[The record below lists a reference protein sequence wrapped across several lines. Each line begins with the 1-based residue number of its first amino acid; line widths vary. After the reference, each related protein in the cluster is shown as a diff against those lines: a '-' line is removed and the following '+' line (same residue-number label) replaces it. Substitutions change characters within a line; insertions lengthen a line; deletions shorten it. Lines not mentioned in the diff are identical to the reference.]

1 MGLGIFFGPILVNR
15 YGGYQD
21 DLGRYVTL
29 HLLLRITA
37 FAVFGSGLAI
47 LSMAFQLSPG
57 MQAGSSV
64 LDSSL
69 RNPWLWTFWFA
80 TIPINFALAAQG
92 GVQTVINIGSV
103 PVRMRAL
110 AQGVTTSV
118 QFLFGYAGGA
128 ILPSVLLD
136 VAYKTSLAYMDY
148 TMTEADLLATGVLV
162 VCSMT
167 LLLFGSVYLAEREA
181 FRIWEGSV
189 RDGESAG
196 DDHLAGKE

>member
-1 MGLGIFFGPILVNR
+1 
-15 YGGYQD
+15 
-21 DLGRYVTL
+21 
-29 HLLLRITA
+29 
-37 FAVFGSGLAI
+37 
-47 LSMAFQLSPG
+47 MAFQLTAG
-57 MQAGSSV
+57 EAGSSV

-69 RNPWLWTFWFA
+69 WNPWLWTFWFS
-80 TIPINFALAAQG
+80 TIPINFSLAAQG

-136 VAYKTSLAYMDY
+136 VSYKWSLRYLQY
-148 TMTEADLLATGVLV
+148 EMTEADLLANGVLV

-167 LLLFGSVYLAEREA
+167 LPLFFSVYLAEREA
-181 FRIWEGSV
+181 FR
-189 RDGESAG
+189 
-196 DDHLAGKE
+196 